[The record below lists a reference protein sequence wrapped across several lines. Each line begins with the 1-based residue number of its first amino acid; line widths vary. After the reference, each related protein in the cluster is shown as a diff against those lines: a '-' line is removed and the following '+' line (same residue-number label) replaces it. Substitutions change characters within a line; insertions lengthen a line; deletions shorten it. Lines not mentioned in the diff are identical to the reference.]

1 MCIIM
6 FVCFSICF
14 FLFFDVPRN
23 LLFLKNYTGN
33 VEDLSLNFT
42 VVNND
47 LGESQVIETLPTKV
61 TTGPYIYYL
70 IQLLSFSKQN
80 AAVSLYPSPLRTY
93 VSRDVPCGG

>member
-1 MCIIM
+1 M
-6 FVCFSICF
+6 S
-14 FLFFDVPRN
+14 RN

-47 LGESQVIETLPTKV
+47 LGESQVIVKLPTKV

-70 IQLLSFSKQN
+70 VELLSFSKQTT
-80 AAVSLYPSPLRTY
+80 VVCPYSSPLRTFRGMSLAARSEERQLY
-93 VSRDVPCGG
+93 TQANFPQNW